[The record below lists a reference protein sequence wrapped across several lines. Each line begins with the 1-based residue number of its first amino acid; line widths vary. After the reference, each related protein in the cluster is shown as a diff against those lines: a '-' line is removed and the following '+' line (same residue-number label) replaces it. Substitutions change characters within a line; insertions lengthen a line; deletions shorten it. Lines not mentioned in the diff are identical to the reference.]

1 MTEST
6 SSKRRS
12 SRRSAS
18 AKKETAA
25 AAPSKEEQKLTD
37 AAQQAKTETSDVPP
51 VDPAVAEGSTDAN
64 IANVDDADKDAQEPE
79 ANTGGDVEQPPEQPP
94 SQNTKGDDGDSDDE
108 SSESADGFTMPEGL
122 GTVAEGVINTVRT
135 YAEKMAKGVP
145 ITVAIGTQQ
154 QVLIY
159 RAFQRMLGLEGKELY
174 TTISSVLVIINEE
187 RASAFH
193 EKRVYRFI
201 DQVKLSTQD
210 RKCFERLMNMFIMV
224 CDPSSR
230 KQALKQVDVEL
241 TAATLRNSEKEQKL
255 IAFFSS

>member
-37 AAQQAKTETSDVPP
+37 AAQQAETEASDVPP

-79 ANTGGDVEQPPEQPP
+79 ANAGGDVEQPP
-94 SQNTKGDDGDSDDE
+94 SQNTKGDDGDGDDE

-145 ITVAIGTQQ
+145 ITVTIGTQQ
-154 QVLIY
+154 KVLIY

-174 TTISSVLVIINEE
+174 TTISSVLAIINEE